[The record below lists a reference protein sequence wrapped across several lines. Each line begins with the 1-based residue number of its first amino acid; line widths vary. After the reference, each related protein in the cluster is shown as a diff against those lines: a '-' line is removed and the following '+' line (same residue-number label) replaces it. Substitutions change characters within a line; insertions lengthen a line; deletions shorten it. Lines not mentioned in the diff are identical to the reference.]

1 MSSTTTHRKVI
12 VMTEE
17 EAVLQEASS
26 IVEDAQTKEEERYR
40 NYVRSVAL
48 TVEETLHKENGQ
60 AEGYQLY
67 TLRMAHKGTPESV
80 KEFRKEVQGK
90 EDNVVNVTV
99 EDEEDGINSCIEM
112 ECAFAY
118 NDQMPANLN
127 ELLNNKTLILAIHA
141 MKDNLIGMVARTGAW
156 ASNGDKGANI
166 APSEDPDRKSMTITL
181 YLAGSHIVIVPRDD
195 QSGEVIM
202 EAVKIEPV
210 FYPSENAKEQTGH
223 SNTYVTDACAEYLAD
238 SMGASAA
245 LFYRAYALPQA
256 LKFDDNE
263 MYQAVMKDA
272 ASAIAKAE
280 TEQE

>member
-1 MSSTTTHRKVI
+1 MSPTTTHRKVI

-26 IVEDAQTKEEERYR
+26 IVEDAQAKEEERYT
-40 NYVRSVAL
+40 NYVRQIAL
-48 TVEETLHKENGQ
+48 SVEETLHKENGQ

-80 KEFRKEVQGK
+80 KEFRKEVQST

-112 ECAFAY
+112 ECAYAS
-118 NDQMPANLN
+118 NDQMPDNLN
-127 ELLNNKTLILAIHA
+127 ALLNNKTLILAIHA